1 MFFLRFVIV
10 TMLITLCSG
19 VVHNNAQASSD
30 LNKRI
35 SHLYE
40 KVYADPSNVSL
51 NLELVRSQIQIRDFK
66 GASGTLERLLI
77 IAPNNTSAQLLA
89 AQVKIA
95 LGNFSEAQVILSN
108 LLDDN
113 KTTADAKERAQTLL
127 QDIKNA
133 TDGFSWQASMD
144 VMVGQSQ
151 NPENKPS
158 KTSYS
163 LYLPSTPIEVSG
175 ASQEFRGLI
184 ISGRLEQKFNSYNA
198 RKIRLDLSHQRRDY
212 NSYNK
217 SDYEVY
223 SGAIAAISGDND
235 PFGGTIQLVRV
246 RVRERDFMDQVGI
259 ESRKEI
265 MTPFGVSLSLMGYL
279 GRQTHR
285 SHINFSGNEE
295 KTGMIG
301 KASLSGTMMIGKN
314 AVRSTI
320 AFNRKNATKSNYAY
334 HQTKLS
340 FDANLPLFGLNFLS
354 QASLS
359 RKRYD
364 SAGMVYSDR
373 RRRDNTATLAF
384 EVSLPVAERL
394 RAFAPNMRLSMR
406 GDVNHTFSNIDRFT
420 ATKSEVMLKASYGWQ
435 GQ

>member
-1 MFFLRFVIV
+1 
-10 TMLITLCSG
+10 MLITLFSD
-19 VVHNNAQASSD
+19 VTHNYAQASSD

-77 IAPNNTSAQLLA
+77 IAPENTSAQLLA

-95 LGNFSEAQVILSN
+95 LGNFSEAQVILNN
-108 LLDDN
+108 LLDDE
-113 KTTADAKERAQTLL
+113 KTTAEATQRAQTLL
-127 QDIKNA
+127 QDIKNT

-144 VMVGQSQ
+144 VVAGLSQ

-184 ISGRLEQKFNSYNA
+184 LSGRLEQKFNSYDA
-198 RKIRLDLSHQRRDY
+198 RKIRLDLAHHRRDY

-235 PFGGTIQLVRV
+235 PFGGTIKLVRV

-295 KTGMIG
+295 KTGPIG
-301 KASLSGTMMIGKN
+301 KVSLAGTMMIGQN
-314 AVRSTI
+314 AVRSSI
-320 AFNRKNATKSNYAY
+320 AFDRKNATNSNHAY
-334 HQTKLS
+334 YQTKLG
-340 FDANLPLFGLNFLS
+340 FDANLSLFGLNFLS
-354 QASLS
+354 QASLL

-373 RRRDNTATLAF
+373 RRRDDTATLAF
-384 EVSLPVAERL
+384 EVNLPVAERL
-394 RAFAPNMRLSMR
+394 RALAPNMRLSMR
-406 GDVNHTFSNIDRFT
+406 GDATRTFSNIDRFNS
-420 ATKSEVMLKASYGWQ
+420 TKSELMLKASYQWQ

>member
-1 MFFLRFVIV
+1 MVFV
-10 TMLITLCSG
+10 TFGYITQNSTAFALDSLE
-19 VVHNNAQASSD
+19 Q
-30 LNKRI
+30 RTI
-35 SHLYE
+35 ELYQ
-40 KVYADPSNVSL
+40 KVYDEPSNVSL
-51 NLELVRSQIQIRDFK
+51 NLELVRTQIQLKDYK

-89 AQVKIA
+89 VQVKIA
-95 LGNFSEAQVILSN
+95 LGNFSEAQVILSK
-108 LLDDN
+108 LLDDK
-113 KTTADAKERAQTLL
+113 KTTAEAKERAQTLL

-133 TDGFSWQASMD
+133 TNGFSWQASME
-144 VMVGQSQ
+144 VVAGQSQ

-184 ISGRLEQKFNSYNA
+184 ISGRLEQEFNFYNT
-198 RKIRLDLSHQRRDY
+198 RKISLDLSHERRDY

-235 PFGGTIQLVRV
+235 PLGGTIQLLRV

-285 SHINFSGNEE
+285 NHVNFSGNEE

-301 KASLSGTMMIGKN
+301 KASLAGTMMIGQK

-320 AFNRKNATKSNYAY
+320 AFNRKNATNSNYAY

-340 FDANLPLFGLNFLS
+340 FDANLPLFGLNLLS
-354 QASLS
+354 QAILS

-384 EVSLPVAERL
+384 EVSLPVAGRL
-394 RAFAPNMRLSMR
+394 RALAPNMRLSMR
-406 GDVNHTFSNIDRFT
+406 GDVNRTFSNIDRFN
-420 ATKSEVMLKASYGWQ
+420 ATKSELMLKASYGWQ